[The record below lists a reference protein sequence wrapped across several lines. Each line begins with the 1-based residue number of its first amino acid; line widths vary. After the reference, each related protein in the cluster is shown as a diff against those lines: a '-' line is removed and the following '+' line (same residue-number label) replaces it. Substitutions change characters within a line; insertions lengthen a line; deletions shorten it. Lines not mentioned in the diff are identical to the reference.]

1 MRSDPRPQRE
11 NGVNFVCGF
20 SGLLWIA
27 ADPLWVMKKLSHIL
41 FTLSVGQS
49 LLRMDGAVQ
58 GGSFFASCRSLDFLA
73 YLFGAE

>member
-1 MRSDPRPQRE
+1 MIHDLSERMVSNVD
-11 NGVNFVCGF
+11 GF
-20 SGLLWIA
+20 SRLLWIA

-49 LLRMDGAVQ
+49 LLRMDGVVQ
-58 GGSFFASCRSLDFLA
+58 DGSFFVFCRSLDFLA

>member
-1 MRSDPRPQRE
+1 MIHDLSERMVS
-11 NGVNFVCGF
+11 NVYGF

-27 ADPLWVMKKLSHIL
+27 ADTLWVMKKLSHIL

-58 GGSFFASCRSLDFLA
+58 GGSFFVSCRSLDFLA
-73 YLFGAE
+73 HLFGAE